1 MVMEQADPRMSSR
14 PFLLTARFF
23 ALATVAVVV
32 VLFGTAGTLVQAGE
46 LEDVHGTAAIALHV
60 VTGGLTVAL
69 AGLAY
74 SRGRGWW
81 AVAVA
86 VVIFAFS
93 FVQAALGESLTLRL
107 HVPGS
112 LLIVAGAIWLT
123 VWLLSSAAA
132 DSKVAPEA
140 VKRSP

>member
-1 MVMEQADPRMSSR
+1 MEPADPRTSTR

-32 VLFGTAGTLVQAGE
+32 LFGTAGALVQLGE
-46 LEDVHGTAAIALHV
+46 LKDVHGSAAIALHV

-74 SRGRGWW
+74 SRQRGWW
-81 AVAVA
+81 AAVVAG
-86 VVIFAFS
+86 VIFAFS
-93 FVQAALGESLTLRL
+93 FLQAALGEGTTLRL

-112 LLIVAGAIWLT
+112 LLIVAGTVWLT
-123 VWLLSSAAA
+123 VWLLSPAAA
-132 DSKVAPEA
+132 DATATRGP
-140 VKRSP
+140 VKRDP